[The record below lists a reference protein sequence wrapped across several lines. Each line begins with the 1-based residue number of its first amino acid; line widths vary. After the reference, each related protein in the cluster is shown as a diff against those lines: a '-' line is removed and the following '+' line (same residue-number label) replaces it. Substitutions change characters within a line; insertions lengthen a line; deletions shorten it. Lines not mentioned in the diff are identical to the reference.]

1 MKHLTLSILTL
12 QDLLNI
18 GIDALGPRKK
28 IIHALNELRQN
39 KLLVQYMD
47 KNTSAASNEKIK
59 LQVPGNKL
67 ITEYFH
73 GSSVDGQ
80 RVHKTSKPLSEKASK
95 APIPKRAS
103 TATRRAKFRDTPQ
116 WCCIAGTPFRV
127 VSYAC
132 LLKCS
137 FS

>member
-1 MKHLTLSILTL
+1 MKHLTL
-12 QDLLNI
+12 QDLLKI

-39 KLLVQYMD
+39 KLVQYMD

-67 ITEYFH
+67 ITEYFN
-73 GSSVDGQ
+73 GGSVDGQ
-80 RVHKTSKPLSEKASK
+80 RVHKTNKPLSENSSK

-103 TATRRAKFRDTPQ
+103 TATRRAKFRDPPQ

-132 LLKCS
+132 LLNCFFYF